1 MKQTNI
7 LIIVLI
13 GIILVAGSV
22 LALKISETAQSNT
35 TVTETEQKADYSEE
49 DYQKQ
54 RREAEIKLKMK
65 KTRWKLFSIII
76 FIISMVM
83 AIGLSKL
90 YKKLNL
96 PHYAVIFTILK
107 PIISIIEIINLGPI
121 GIILPIII
129 EILSIMTL
137 YNYFKAVGMPGWCG
151 IIPSILPILSIST
164 VWFGNF
170 ASSSSYTEL
179 YIKTIF
185 LILIFVAWATV
196 SILSNIRLGKKFNK
210 SVEFIVGLAILP
222 FIFQPVLG
230 YTKDT
235 IKYNKV

>member
-1 MKQTNI
+1 MKKTNI

-13 GIILVAGSV
+13 GIIIVAGSV
-22 LALKISETAQSNT
+22 LALKISGTSQPNT
-35 TVTETEQKADYSEE
+35 TVIEAEQEDNLSEE

-54 RREAEIKLKMK
+54 RREAEIKLEMK
-65 KTRWKLFSIII
+65 KARGKLFLIII

-83 AIGLSKL
+83 AVGLSKL
-90 YKKLNL
+90 YSKLNL
-96 PHYAVIFTILK
+96 PRYVVIFTMLK
-107 PIISIIEIINLGPI
+107 PVISIIKYTYLGPMAI
-121 GIILPIII
+121 LLPIII
-129 EILSIMTL
+129 EILSIITL
-137 YNYFKAVGMPGWCG
+137 YNYFKAVGMPGLCG

-179 YIKTIF
+179 YIKTFF
-185 LILIFVAWATV
+185 LILILITWATV

-222 FIFQPVLG
+222 SIFQPVLG

-235 IKYNKV
+235 IKK